1 LLYTAVAA
9 RGMVESRDR
18 PENGRSWRV
27 ASILVLAASFVL
39 MAMPPVLG
47 ILALSGVLG

>member
-1 LLYTAVAA
+1 MLYTAVAA

-18 PENGRSWRV
+18 PEDGRSLRV
-27 ASILVLAASFVL
+27 ASVLVLAATFVL

-47 ILALSGVLG
+47 ILVLSGVLG

>member
-18 PENGRSWRV
+18 PEDGRSPRL
-27 ASILVLAASFVL
+27 ASVLVLAANLVL

-47 ILALSGVLG
+47 VLVLSGVLG

>member
-27 ASILVLAASFVL
+27 ASVLVLAADFVW
-39 MAMPPVLG
+39 MAMPPLVG
-47 ILALSGVLG
+47 ILVLSGVLG